1 MFPAPK
7 TTTKSTSMTT
17 RTYANQ
23 ANDMAGTARV
33 RGFRPCPASPAVAM
47 WSPIS
52 VDTTA
57 LKHGRPR
64 RTEVS
69 HP

>member
-1 MFPAPK
+1 MYSVQE
-7 TTTKSTSMTT
+7 STRMTA
-17 RTYANQ
+17 RTDANQ
-23 ANDMAGTARV
+23 AYDMAGTARV
-33 RGFRPCPASPAVAM
+33 RGFQPCSGSPAVAM

-57 LKHGRPR
+57 RKHGRPR

>member
-1 MFPAPK
+1 MFFSDGK
-7 TTTKSTSMTT
+7 TASMTT

-23 ANDMAGTARV
+23 ADDMAGNARV
-33 RGFRPCPASPAVAM
+33 RGFRSCPVSPAVAM
-47 WSPIS
+47 WSPIAIGT
-52 VDTTA
+52 TTA

-69 HP
+69 HQ

>member
-1 MFPAPK
+1 
-7 TTTKSTSMTT
+7 MTV
-17 RTYANQ
+17 RTDANQ
-23 ANDMAGTARV
+23 AYDMAGNARV
-33 RGFRPCPASPAVAM
+33 RGFQPCSGSPAVAM